1 LNDKLEILGR
11 ISSALIS
18 SLDLEEI
25 FKVIISGVRN
35 GIGFDRAGLFLVDEN
50 SNIIQGVFGTDVSG
64 NLVQIQ
70 DQIFPVVDGD
80 NYFADIALGKI
91 KEFYTENATK
101 TLPLSQKKYLANGVR
116 QNAIVALRLDGKVI
130 GMIAIDNVI
139 SNKKFTPNDLQL
151 LKIFADQAAMAIRNA
166 QIFEE
171 LKKLDKLKM
180 EFFSTASH
188 EIRSPLSIIKE
199 AAIILESENKEQPNR
214 IVSIISS
221 NVDRILGF
229 VDELLDFSKI
239 EAVGMMLNQI
249 ELNVAELIREIVSE
263 IKSQSD
269 RKNIE
274 IEIDFGKDLPDI
286 DADETR
292 IRQLMLNLILNAIKY
307 TNNNGKIRISG
318 YAKDNNIVIDV
329 TDNGIGIPKEF
340 LEKIFAKFYQVD
352 KKITKTTRG
361 VGLGLAICRAIV
373 NAHKGSIW
381 AVSNGPDQ
389 GSSFYVSLPIKK
401 KI

>member
-1 LNDKLEILGR
+1 MNDKLEILGR